1 MTVPPPRTGTPRFPH
16 CVLGFT
22 NKTISHSGAGN
33 GEIGGFATKAAT
45 PRGSGTIFRGLL
57 SLLVAFGP
65 AAGPIA
71 TPTHSSKAVA
81 DASFADPPTPTDAGT
96 PTRLDSALPAP
107 ASPDPAEMVALGALL
122 AGDTWARRAIGVMR
136 LETLPAAIARP
147 RLAAALADDDWQVRS
162 FAAAVCARRGDLAP
176 LDERLEIESHPLV
189 VRTLLRGRARG
200 QEERLA
206 RGIERL
212 FGSGDDGQRLLG
224 VELALASG
232 LPSLAEE
239 AEDVFVSVV
248 LRMTAAEAG
257 RLSPRLAAI
266 SHAEDL
272 RRDFRWRAWLRRHRG
287 RLGLDGAWLRPP
299 RTDGEPMPIEPPN
312 AVARL
317 EPRSFVGL
325 AEYVQELADRKV
337 DLAVAIDCT
346 ASMSGELAEVQG
358 GLDDLMLF
366 VGDVCANL
374 RIGVVAYRDRRD
386 RFETL
391 PMDFTGSLERAR
403 AFLWQLS
410 AEGGGDRP
418 EAVRTALER
427 LFREFSWNPDRTG
440 VVVLVGDAPP
450 HPGHGAACV
459 DLAERAAAAGLV
471 VHAISAALPVDPE
484 ETSPR
489 GRRGPPEHFPEI
501 AAAGGGRLVELA
513 EDDSLVA
520 EIAGLTIGDRFEEA
534 LGGFFEAYLEVCR

>member
-1 MTVPPPRTGTPRFPH
+1 M
-16 CVLGFT
+16 
-22 NKTISHSGAGN
+22 
-33 GEIGGFATKAAT
+33 
-45 PRGSGTIFRGLL
+45 
-57 SLLVAFGP
+57 
-65 AAGPIA
+65 
-71 TPTHSSKAVA
+71 A
-81 DASFADPPTPTDAGT
+81 DASPPSDRRRSRRRSGFINKTTPGFAPGNDQTASSVRVEAHAAPGRAIVAAAVVVAAAFALGMGPSNALAGLGRLGSKTERPEFTEPPATPPEAAA
-96 PTRLDSALPAP
+96 AL
-107 ASPDPAEMVALGALL
+107 DPAEATALAELL
-122 AGDTWARRAIGVMR
+122 DAGTWARRAIGIMR
-136 LETLPAAIARP
+136 LETMPAAIAGP
-147 RLAAALADDDWQVRS
+147 RLAAALADPAWQVRS
-162 FAAAVCARRGDLAP
+162 FAAAVAARRGDLHR
-176 LDERLEIESHPLV
+176 LDERLEVESHPIV

-200 QEERLA
+200 DEARLA

-212 FGSGDDGQRLLG
+212 LGSGDDGERLLG

-257 RLSPRLAAI
+257 RLSPRLARI
-266 SHAEDL
+266 SNAPDL
-272 RRDFRWRAWLRRHRG
+272 RRDHRWRSWLRRHRG

-299 RTDGEPMPIEPPN
+299 RESIAPTSREADAPPVGPPN
-312 AVARL
+312 AIARL
-317 EPRSFVGL
+317 ESRAFIGL
-325 AEYVQELADRKV
+325 GEYVRELAGRRV

-366 VGDVCANL
+366 VGDVCADL

-391 PMDFTGSLERAR
+391 PMDFTGSLAQAR
-403 AFLWQLS
+403 SFLWQLS

-418 EAVRTALER
+418 EAVRPALER
-427 LFREFSWNPDRTG
+427 LFREFSWSPQRTG

-450 HPGHGAACV
+450 HPGHGAACIA
-459 DLAERAAAAGLV
+459 LARRGAAVGITT
-471 VHAISAALPVDPE
+471 HAISAALPLEDGEP
-484 ETSPR
+484 PAR

-534 LGGFFEAYLEVCR
+534 LRGFFEAYLEVCR

>member
-1 MTVPPPRTGTPRFPH
+1 MTLAIAAPLPGSGASVAIAADADVPARGQAETPGAALPPPTT
-16 CVLGFT
+16 
-22 NKTISHSGAGN
+22 
-33 GEIGGFATKAAT
+33 
-45 PRGSGTIFRGLL
+45 
-57 SLLVAFGP
+57 
-65 AAGPIA
+65 
-71 TPTHSSKAVA
+71 
-81 DASFADPPTPTDAGT
+81 DPPG
-96 PTRLDSALPAP
+96 AP
-107 ASPDPAEMVALGALL
+107 SLDPAEVAALGELL
-122 AGDTWARRAIGVMR
+122 GGETWARRAIGVMR
-136 LETLPAAIARP
+136 LETMPAAFATP
-147 RLAAALADDDWQVRS
+147 RLAAALADPAWQVRS
-162 FAAAVCARRGDLAP
+162 FAAAVCARRGEFAP

-200 QEERLA
+200 DETRLT

-212 FGSGDDGQRLLG
+212 LEDADDGRRLLG

-232 LPSLAEE
+232 LDALAER

-257 RLSPRLAAI
+257 RLSPRLAEI
-266 SHAEDL
+266 SDAGDL
-272 RRDFRWRAWLRRHRG
+272 RRDFRWRSWLRRHRG
-287 RLGLDGAWLRPP
+287 RLGLDGAWLRAPREGDDDPP
-299 RTDGEPMPIEPPN
+299 VAPAN
-312 AVARL
+312 AIARL
-317 EPRSFVGL
+317 EPRAFAGL
-325 AEYVQELADRKV
+325 AEYVQELAERRV

-366 VGDVCANL
+366 VGDVCADL

-386 RFETL
+386 RFETR

-403 AFLWQLS
+403 AFLWQLT

-418 EAVRTALER
+418 EAVRPALER
-427 LFREFSWNPDRTG
+427 LFREFSWLPERTG

-459 DLAERAAAAGLV
+459 DLARRAAAAGLV
-471 VHAISAALPVDPE
+471 VHAISAALPADPGDDPGA
-484 ETSPR
+484 SPSR